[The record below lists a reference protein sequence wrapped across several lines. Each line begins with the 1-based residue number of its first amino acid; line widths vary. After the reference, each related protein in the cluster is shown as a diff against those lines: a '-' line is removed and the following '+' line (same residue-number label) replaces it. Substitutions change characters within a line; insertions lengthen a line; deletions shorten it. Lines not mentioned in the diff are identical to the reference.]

1 MHQFVTLIT
10 ALLAVSVIG
19 CWSQHRRSR
28 TSVSGES
35 YLQPLVANSPSTSVK
50 FDRNNVERS
59 RDSATPRDEI
69 HPKQL
74 LVQPL
79 LLHNFVKI
87 SSGMHRAEVEKLL
100 GGCPGHYGR
109 NLGSYV
115 ETCEEAGLQNPEIWT
130 DDTNMLE
137 IAFDEHD
144 LVIRTHKRA
153 GYSRL
158 P

>member
-1 MHQFVTLIT
+1 MHQFVRLIT
-10 ALLAVSVIG
+10 ALLAVSVLG

-35 YLQPLVANSPSTSVK
+35 YLQPLVANSPSASVK
-50 FDRNNVERS
+50 FDRNNVEHS

-79 LLHNFVKI
+79 LLHNFEKI
-87 SSGMHRAEVEKLL
+87 GSGMQRGEVEKLL
-100 GGCPGHYGR
+100 GGAPGHYGR
-109 NLGSYV
+109 NLGV
-115 ETCEEAGLQNPEIWT
+115 PVMTCEAGLQSPEIWT

-137 IAFDEHD
+137 IEFDEHD